1 MARRD
6 QRSTE
11 ASAYRKLYKTSR
23 WQRLRER
30 QLTAHPLCA
39 YCLQQED
46 VTPATV
52 CDHVRPHKG
61 DEALFFDPDNL
72 QSLCAPCHDRIKQ
85 REELGQDVVRFGPD
99 GWPVSWP
106 PGGIEKSKSQQIPDQ
121 RGPTAHASAIQNMT
135 P

>member
-1 MARRD
+1 MTRRD

-11 ASAYRKLYKTSR
+11 AAAYRKLYKISR

-30 QLTAHPLCA
+30 QMTAHPLCA

-72 QSLCAPCHDRIKQ
+72 QSLCAPCHDRIKR

-99 GWPVSWP
+99 GWP
-106 PGGIEKSKSQQIPDQ
+106 I
-121 RGPTAHASAIQNMT
+121 A
-135 P
+135 

>member
-1 MARRD
+1 MRSRPD
-6 QRSTE
+6 RRSTD
-11 ASAYRKLYKTSR
+11 AAAYRKLYKTSR

-39 YCLQQED
+39 YCMQQED

-61 DEALFFDPDNL
+61 CEELFFDPDNL

-99 GWPVSWP
+99 GWPVS
-106 PGGIEKSKSQQIPDQ
+106 
-121 RGPTAHASAIQNMT
+121 
-135 P
+135 